1 MNISILVPNHSDLRM
16 INMVESI
23 DCCNSEDL
31 KIELL
36 IILNRPTKEVL
47 KQSQYILDNYSEKFS
62 VKIINE
68 KICNLGYLYNRGV
81 KEATYDNLLFIDSD
95 VICEK
100 GSIKRMIESMIENN
114 ADLVKARLVYKAK
127 SSFVVQARRI
137 NTSYTKEPY
146 IPVVLFSKK
155 LFKKISGDYVF
166 AVDTVWCSD
175 AEFAYRV
182 LNSDAQIVYE
192 DAFFYHDNIG
202 VMKDLKDA
210 VLYGCGKGIR
220 IKRTQE
226 EWRPCREILQNHNRA
241 KREKIKLVWRLYS
254 DIWIVLQQ
262 IACGIQ
268 VHLPILFKETLPFEK
283 SMKIEEIKYED
294 SEI

>member
-127 SSFVVQARRI
+127 SSFVVH
-137 NTSYTKEPY
+137 SSCS
-146 IPVVLFSKK
+146 F
-155 LFKKISGDYVF
+155 FKKI
-166 AVDTVWCSD
+166 
-175 AEFAYRV
+175 
-182 LNSDAQIVYE
+182 I
-192 DAFFYHDNIG
+192 
-202 VMKDLKDA
+202 
-210 VLYGCGKGIR
+210 
-220 IKRTQE
+220 
-226 EWRPCREILQNHNRA
+226 
-241 KREKIKLVWRLYS
+241 
-254 DIWIVLQQ
+254 
-262 IACGIQ
+262 
-268 VHLPILFKETLPFEK
+268 
-283 SMKIEEIKYED
+283 
-294 SEI
+294 